1 MSSDDSDDN
10 LTNSSYE
17 TENEEIKKGDI
28 SKYDFDMNS
37 FFKSKKELMF
47 YKMINNFFKQCKKED
62 IEKMVTIITKSEPI
76 SLRLLDWFITK
87 YSKKTIGI
95 EIGGEKQTFDVHISY
110 KAQLRSF
117 KKRQFDPFK
126 RAEPRKFNYY
136 YDKNDKEKKVT
147 TTLAQLNFFKWAITN
162 GILIYVEKNL
172 AQINKEM
179 SNSNEDKKK
188 KDKKDKKKLKDKNV
202 VKLSATKTVDVKN
215 DQVELI
221 ISFD

>member
-1 MSSDDSDDN
+1 MSSDDSDDI
-10 LTNSSYE
+10 LTNSSYV
-17 TENEEIKKGDI
+17 TENEEIKRADI
-28 SKYDFDMNS
+28 SKYDFDMNL

-147 TTLAQLNFFKWAITN
+147 TTLAQLNFFKWSITN

-188 KDKKDKKKLKDKNV
+188 KDRKDKRKLKDKNV
-202 VKLSATKTVDVKN
+202 VKLSTTKTVDVRN

>member
-47 YKMINNFFKQCKKED
+47 YKMINNFFKQCRKED

-188 KDKKDKKKLKDKNV
+188 KDKKDKKILKEKNV

>member
-162 GILIYVEKNL
+162 GILLYVEKNL

-202 VKLSATKTVDVKN
+202 VKLSATKTIDVKN